1 MTNAVAAPTSR
12 KGLAAFVYD
21 DIGKITDWR
30 ERLHW
35 PIAHVDI
42 ANIGHLVPAAV
53 ISAAA
58 SFSDLFERQVAT
70 VAGPLLG
77 GGFMS
82 LLEAAWVSQEAK
94 RLGLEIVGGPPE
106 MALLAHGRED
116 FAVQE
121 YRGFRV
127 MPVPHSRLRRMVRMA
142 MWTPVHRLPR
152 ALLTPEAVAV
162 TYNSLLVQATKGHA
176 VGFHHAPNMVAQS
189 RGGRSRKMN
198 IDVVSIADKVLDRL
212 LPLAP
217 ILNAI
222 HRDRLRRVFNARIKT
237 ALTRVV
243 EDIAALRE
251 YKLPNEIWSGTNGF
265 YATRVLASEVRRRGG
280 RVEAFDHG
288 GVTGLT
294 QLVGSTALIELCT
307 SSRFHLAT
315 PEWAELL
322 AKTDAISIAAP
333 LNSVTLAGGGGEPTF
348 RQAFRDGTERKG
360 TRPRVIVIG
369 HPHKGLRQFPIA
381 AISDATYWDF
391 QIELVG
397 QLKRMDVDF
406 FCKPH
411 PEGEFR
417 GRRNPLEELAPTS
430 YSRFEEHLDDAD
442 VFLFDAPTS
451 TTFLES
457 LCTRRRVVLIDRLYG
472 FNPVV
477 EPHIRERC
485 RIVKGHFD
493 ARNRFRVDFS
503 ELEEAICGTGSE
515 PDPSYFRRLT
525 SG

>member
-1 MTNAVAAPTSR
+1 MTAAVTAPTRR
-12 KGLAAFVYD
+12 KGLATFIYD
-21 DIGKITDWR
+21 DTVNISDWR

-42 ANIGHLVPAAV
+42 ADIGHRVPAAV
-53 ISAAA
+53 IAAAA
-58 SFSDLFERQVAT
+58 SFSDSFERQVAT
-70 VAGPLLG
+70 VAGPLFG

-82 LLEAAWVSQEAK
+82 LLEAAWVSQEAE
-94 RLGLEIVGGPPE
+94 RLDLEIVGGPPE
-106 MALLAHGRED
+106 IALLAQGREG
-116 FAVQE
+116 FTVQE

-127 MPVPHSRLRRMVRMA
+127 KPVPNARLRGMVRTA
-142 MWTPVHRLPR
+142 MWTAVHRLPR
-152 ALLTPEAVAV
+152 ALLAPEAVAV

-176 VGFHHAPNMVAQS
+176 VGFHHAPNIVAQS
-189 RGGRSRKMN
+189 RSSRSSEENMN
-198 IDVVSIADKVLDRL
+198 VLTIADKVLDRL

-217 ILNAI
+217 VLDSI
-222 HRDRLRRVFNARIKT
+222 HRGRLRRAFNARIKT

-243 EDIAALRE
+243 GDIAALRE
-251 YKLPNEIWSGTNGF
+251 CKLPKEIWSGTNGF
-265 YATRVLASEVRRRGG
+265 YATRVIASEVRRRGG

-294 QLVGSTALIELCT
+294 QLVGSTAMIELCT

-315 PEWAELL
+315 PEWADLL
-322 AKTDAISIAAP
+322 AGTDAISIAAP
-333 LNSVTLAGGGGEPTF
+333 LNSVTLAGGRGEPTF

-369 HPHKGLRQFPIA
+369 HPHKGLRQFPIV

-391 QIELVG
+391 QIELVN

-406 FCKPH
+406 LCKPH

-477 EPHIRERC
+477 EPRIRERC

-493 ARNRFRVDFS
+493 ARNRFRVDFD

-525 SG
+525 AG